1 MKKSTLQYVLF
12 TCLLI
17 LSLSSYIFIKKV
29 TVVQPTAT
37 ETIEET
43 ADQDNDTVLPD
54 VKIIKKVIQKGKDY
68 IFMF

>member
-1 MKKSTLQYVLF
+1 M
-12 TCLLI
+12 
-17 LSLSSYIFIKKV
+17 
-29 TVVQPTAT
+29 VQPTAT